1 MFTIMTGRLL
11 QSLALLFV
19 MSVAIYFL
27 MGLMPGDPIDIMINS
42 DPSLSPADAAH
53 LRELYGLDQPLWHR
67 YWNWLTAALQGDIGY
82 SRLYNQPVA
91 DILVP
96 RVGNTLILLGTAMTI
111 AIAIAIPIGLFA
123 ALKPYSRLDTAVN
136 LACFAGIS
144 MPVFWLAL
152 ILIILFSVILG
163 WFPAGG
169 YGTAGGD
176 GGFADKLIYLVL
188 PVMTLVIISVGSYT
202 RFIRAS
208 MMEQLRA
215 DYIRTAIAKG
225 VSKSSAVWNHALR
238 NAAIPI
244 VTVVAVDL
252 GTLFGGA
259 LVTETMFSYPGM
271 GRLIYDSIM
280 GNDYNLALMGL
291 LVATLMTIIGNLLA
305 DIAYTVIDPRIRF
318 GDQSL

>member
-1 MFTIMTGRLL
+1 MTGRLL
-11 QSLALLFV
+11 QSLTLLFV

-42 DPSLSPADAAH
+42 DPSLSPADAAR

-91 DILVP
+91 DILFP
-96 RVGNTLILLGTAMTI
+96 RVGNTLILLGTAMAI
-111 AIAIAIPIGLFA
+111 AVAIAIPIGLFA
-123 ALKPYSRLDTAVN
+123 ALRPYSRLDTAVN

-152 ILIILFSVILG
+152 MMIILFSVILG

-169 YGTAGGD
+169 YGTAGAD

-215 DYIRTAIAKG
+215 DYVRTAIAKG
-225 VSKSSAVWNHALR
+225 VSKGSVVWNHALR

-259 LVTETMFSYPGM
+259 LVTETMFSFPGM

-280 GNDYNLALMGL
+280 GNDYNLALISL
-291 LVATLMTIIGNLLA
+291 LVATLMTIVGNLLA